1 MMQVL
6 YFLYLTIKKLL
17 FFIYKKAYDF
27 QLILDNVIGYD
38 EIKSPLIYFKD
49 WYYLIQKH
57 ISNYNRN
64 SKSWYSLSFSINFMY
79 NTPFNLPSDLTR

>member
-6 YFLYLTIKKLL
+6 YFLYLTIIKLL
-17 FFIYKKAYDF
+17 FFIYNKAYDF

-49 WYYLIQKH
+49 WYYLIQKN
-57 ISNYNRN
+57 ISNYNKN
-64 SKSWYSLSFSINFMY
+64 SKS
-79 NTPFNLPSDLTR
+79 